1 MNSAHTN
8 FLEVLN
14 LFRLQNDFLA
24 FPLFP
29 FIPWVIF
36 LSLTYSFRLKNY
48 PVLLLL
54 SCFSLSTAS
63 CSASYLFQITGN
75 PQKTLKTPSLELR
88 LELLMEKV
96 DYTLELGEDAQKNIS
111 EKKVEKNV
119 KTASFQS
126 GKNYNLMY
134 MHTSSPPGITC

>member
-1 MNSAHTN
+1 
-8 FLEVLN
+8 
-14 LFRLQNDFLA
+14 
-24 FPLFP
+24 
-29 FIPWVIF
+29 
-36 LSLTYSFRLKNY
+36 
-48 PVLLLL
+48 
-54 SCFSLSTAS
+54 
-63 CSASYLFQITGN
+63 
-75 PQKTLKTPSLELR
+75 
-88 LELLMEKV
+88 MEKV